1 MTLLTQKSL
10 VHQSALGVGPVNGA
24 VSNLESTTDG
34 TPRPLQ
40 PGCHV
45 LRTDA
50 TSYPEKP
57 GGWTKP
63 PNSRSI
69 NLANSIVVR
78 SSSCGPTICTPMGK
92 PASESPIGAAV
103 AGRPGT
109 VATLPQ
115 TRKVSIHG
123 RFSPSISM
131 TRDSRGV

>member
-1 MTLLTQKSL
+1 MNDGHSK
-10 VHQSALGVGPVNGA
+10 HQSAQSPYGD
-24 VSNLESTTDG
+24 SNQIASTGENRHVPGTD
-34 TPRPLQ
+34 T
-40 PGCHV
+40 
-45 LRTDA
+45 

-57 GGWTKP
+57 GGGTKP

-78 SSSCGPTICTPMGK
+78 SSSCGPTICTPMGN
-92 PASESPIGAAV
+92 PVSESPIGAAV

-115 TRKVSIHG
+115 PRNVSIHG

-131 TRDSRGV
+131 TRASRCV